1 MLRARMDRQQA
12 KETFQNIWEGLKL
25 FTSWDLSFVLHLRT
39 ETNQL
44 VEQIQKGQ
52 GITEYQSRAYAQRAC
67 PLTSRGCSA
76 TQRQYMSRSRSP
88 DSASSSSP
96 ALTLLHQ
103 SKTCLPLSL
112 KLYISYFVPCPMLQ
126 ALLHDQVQNPFSLK
140 EKQLRN
146 SFLWRVN

>member
-1 MLRARMDRQQA
+1 MNRQHA

-25 FTSWDLSFVLHLRT
+25 FISWDLSFVLHLRT

-44 VEQIQKGQ
+44 AEQIQKGQ

-67 PLTSRGCSA
+67 PLTFRGCSA
-76 TQRQYMSRSRSP
+76 TQRQYKSRSRSP
-88 DSASSSSP
+88 DLASWSSP
-96 ALTLLHQ
+96 EPTLLKQ
-103 SKTCLPLSL
+103 TKTCLLLSL
-112 KLYISYFVPCPMLQ
+112 KLYISYFGPYPVLQ

-146 SFLWRVN
+146 SFLWRIN